1 MRGKRFKPTLIF
13 SHLFGI
19 LPIPPSSKH
28 TINISIEDTTNT
40 VLVELHKKYIKIL
53 NFFYKK
59 KVKVKKNK
67 TQFEDGYKMWWEGG
81 GGGGGMARANLTK

>member
-28 TINISIEDTTNT
+28 TINVSIEDTTNT
-40 VLVELHKKYIKIL
+40 VLVELHKKYKK
-53 NFFYKK
+53 NFKFFLKKK

-81 GGGGGMARANLTK
+81 GGVAWPGPI

>member
-1 MRGKRFKPTLIF
+1 MRGKRFKPILIF

-28 TINISIEDTTNT
+28 TINVSIEDTTNT

-53 NFFYKK
+53 NF
-59 KVKVKKNK
+59 
-67 TQFEDGYKMWWEGG
+67 
-81 GGGGGMARANLTK
+81 

>member
-28 TINISIEDTTNT
+28 TINVSIEDTTNT

-53 NFFYKK
+53 NFFLKK

-81 GGGGGMARANLTK
+81 GVAWPGPI

>member
-28 TINISIEDTTNT
+28 TINVSIEDTTNT
-40 VLVELHKKYIKIL
+40 VLVELHKIKIKI
-53 NFFYKK
+53 KK
-59 KVKVKKNK
+59 KSKSKKEQN
-67 TQFEDGYKMWWEGG
+67 TI
-81 GGGGGMARANLTK
+81 

>member
-53 NFFYKK
+53 NFF
-59 KVKVKKNK
+59 
-67 TQFEDGYKMWWEGG
+67 F
-81 GGGGGMARANLTK
+81 

>member
-53 NFFYKK
+53 NLKKK

-81 GGGGGMARANLTK
+81 GGGMARANLT

>member
-19 LPIPPSSKH
+19 LPILPSTKH
-28 TINISIEDTTNT
+28 TINVSIEDTTNT

-53 NFFYKK
+53 NLKK
-59 KVKVKKNK
+59 KKKSKSKKEQN
-67 TQFEDGYKMWWEGG
+67 TI
-81 GGGGGMARANLTK
+81 

>member
-19 LPIPPSSKH
+19 LPILPSTKH
-28 TINISIEDTTNT
+28 TRNVSIEDTTNT

-53 NFFYKK
+53 NLKKK

-81 GGGGGMARANLTK
+81 GGWGVAWPGPI

>member
-28 TINISIEDTTNT
+28 TINVSIEDTTNT

-53 NFFYKK
+53 NLKK
-59 KVKVKKNK
+59 KNVKVKVKKNK

-81 GGGGGMARANLTK
+81 GGGGMARANLT